1 MAATDIQTATPLR
14 DRLEPYIAI
23 IGPLVMILA
32 VLVYMGIIAPLFGS
46 EHALRYFRAT
56 NFNLIMLDAALYMP
70 MAMAMTFVITQ
81 RGIDLSIGSI
91 AALSCICM
99 AFLIK
104 KYGFSVYVAM
114 PIALALGALMGLIN
128 GLIITRFKVPDL
140 IGTLAMD
147 LVYRGL
153 ALVIAKGLVLSRFPD
168 VLKGVGRG
176 QITLY
181 EGPHPVTGEDWL
193 VNIPVPVLIGIATMV
208 IGWFILRKTYFGRYT
223 IAIGSSPESAE
234 MTGISVNRHKIHAY
248 VLCGFCAA
256 LAGIML
262 TGKLN
267 AIQAT
272 SAPYFN
278 LHVIAAVVVGG
289 TSLFGGRASILGSFA
304 GVLLLAMMIN
314 ALVTLRIE
322 FFWQSVASGVVIVSS
337 VALYTWMQQKDR
349 DGSGGWFASLKTP
362 DGKKLL
368 RLCAVIL
375 GALVV
380 LWGIGALTAIDP
392 NATG

>member
-1 MAATDIQTATPLR
+1 MSAVATNSTSRSLME
-14 DRLEPYIAI
+14 RLEPYLAI
-23 IGPLVMILA
+23 IGPMVMILA
-32 VLVYMGIIAPLFGS
+32 ILLFMGVAEP
-46 EHALRYFRAT
+46 ARYFRLS
-56 NFNLIMLDAALYMP
+56 NLNLILLDAALYMP

-91 AALSCICM
+91 AALSGILM

-104 KYGFSVYVAM
+104 QYGFPAYVAV
-114 PIALALGALMGLIN
+114 PLALVLGALMGLIN

-153 ALVIAKGLVLSRFPD
+153 ALVIAKGLVLARFPEM
-168 VLKGVGRG
+168 VTEIGRG
-176 QITLY
+176 QIP
-181 EGPHPVTGEDWL
+181 GF
-193 VNIPVPVLIGIATMV
+193 IPVPVV
-208 IGWFILRKTYFGRYT
+208 IGLLTMALGYMVLKQTHFGRYT
-223 IAIGSSPESAE
+223 IAIGSSPEASE
-234 MTGISVNRHKIHAY
+234 MTGVAVDRHKVYAY
-248 VLCGFCAA
+248 VLMGACAA
-256 LAGIML
+256 LAGVML

-289 TSLFGGRASILGSFA
+289 TSLFGGRPSMVGSLA
-304 GVLLLAMMIN
+304 GVLLLSMMIN

-337 VALYTWMQQKDR
+337 VALYTWIQKKDR
-349 DGSGGWFASLKTP
+349 DGALGLLASLRSKEAQRMFRFSAA
-362 DGKKLL
+362 L
-368 RLCAVIL
+368 L
-375 GALVV
+375 GALI
-380 LWGIGALTAIDP
+380 LLLAIGAGLAVDP
-392 NATG
+392 TPSG

>member
-1 MAATDIQTATPLR
+1 MSTETMQTTPLR

-23 IGPLVMILA
+23 IGPMVMILA
-32 VLVYMGIIAPLFGS
+32 VLIYMGIVAPLFGS
-46 EHALRYFRAT
+46 DHALRYFRAS
-56 NFNLIMLDAALYMP
+56 NFNLILLDAALYMP

-91 AALSCICM
+91 AALSAICT

-104 KYGFSVYVAM
+104 QFGFSAYVAI
-114 PIALALGALMGLIN
+114 PIALLLGAAMGLIN

-168 VLKGVGRG
+168 VMTEIGRG

-193 VNIPVPVLIGIATMV
+193 VNIPIPVLIGIATMV
-208 IGWFILRKTYFGRYT
+208 VGWLVLRRTYFGRYT
-223 IAIGSSPESAE
+223 IAIGSNPEAAE
-234 MTGISVNRHKIHAY
+234 MTGIGVNRHRIYAY
-248 VLCGFCAA
+248 VMCGACAA
-256 LAGIML
+256 LGGLML
-262 TGKLN
+262 MGKLN

-272 SAPYFN
+272 SAPFFN

-289 TSLFGGRASILGSFA
+289 TSLFGGRASMLGSFA

-349 DGSGGWFASLKTP
+349 DGVGGWIAGLKTP

-368 RLCAVIL
+368 RLSAVI
-375 GALVV
+375 
-380 LWGIGALTAIDP
+380 IGALLVLLAIGAALAVDP
-392 NATG
+392 KG